1 MQRRSLVPWLCR
13 GMQRVRLRLTSSRM
27 LPRSS
32 ESVDSE
38 QAVFRVEV
46 THNQGYVAE
55 PRNQENSE

>member
-1 MQRRSLVPWLCR
+1 
-13 GMQRVRLRLTSSRM
+13 VRFRLTSSRM